1 MACDGPMDAMG
12 WGGGGGGNGRYA
24 GWGRNVPTLQLH
36 KQRNRLWA
44 GRSRVMGRWGVA
56 AVMDAL
62 AILLYRTHSF
72 PLACLTSSLDC
83 LRIVEQPIV
92 VAVCNVPKWN
102 PPLNGSPK
110 NPRAADCCCSLQR
123 SEMEP
128 SSFRIA

>member
-1 MACDGPMDAMG
+1 M
-12 WGGGGGGNGRYA
+12 
-24 GWGRNVPTLQLH
+24 PTLQLH

-62 AILLYRTHSF
+62 AILLYVLKWNP
-72 PLACLTSSLDC
+72 PLPDCLRILEQPIVVDVCRVLKWNSPLLDC

-102 PPLNGSPK
+102 PPLYGSPK
-110 NPRAADCCCSLQR
+110 NPRAADCCCRLQR
-123 SEMEP
+123 SEMES